1 MSNPIQHLAN
11 GNLEKFR
18 ETVHSVLYAKLG
30 NILTNA
36 RQNIAE
42 EMYGNKEKPGQS
54 KKGKK
59 GKNPFKQKESC

>member
-18 ETVHSVLYAKLG
+18 ETVHAVLYAKLG
-30 NILTNA
+30 DALSSA

-42 EMYGNKEKPGQS
+42 EMYGDNKPTP
-54 KKGKK
+54 KGKNFKK
-59 GKNPFKQKESC
+59 GKNPFKKKESC